1 MRRAVGAGLILCA
14 SLLTRRTLLDGARTA
29 QGARRALAAAF
40 ETMEAEIRLL
50 LTPLPTLLRRPY
62 DARTD
67 TFFARALQELERGAP
82 LREAW
87 RRAAQTLP
95 LPEEERE
102 LARYAARVDDPDFE
116 EIRGVL
122 GYLSIGREKKARR
135 ARTVRMYS
143 FAVVAASIVAVV
155 AIGLNIKTTETGHQD
170 ELCVRYSYGEFSN
183 NNEQIMSSVES
194 SLADFFAG
202 SSLADNNLREIFQR

>member
-102 LARYAARVDDPDFE
+102 LVACMGGRLSGDEESVRAALMLCARQLREQSEAAE
-116 EIRGVL
+116 
-122 GYLSIGREKKARR
+122 RR
-135 ARTVRMYS
+135 H
-143 FAVVAASIVAVV
+143 
-155 AIGLNIKTTETGHQD
+155 GQD
-170 ELCVRYSYGEFSN
+170 ERLTTALCLSAGL
-183 NNEQIMSSVES
+183 
-194 SLADFFAG
+194 LAAI
-202 SSLADNNLREIFQR
+202 LLI

>member
-1 MRRAVGAGLILCA
+1 M
-14 SLLTRRTLLDGARTA
+14 TDKEKYTA
-29 QGARRALAAAF
+29 LMQRYW
-40 ETMEAEIRLL
+40 EAE
-50 LTPLPTLLRRPY
+50 TT
-62 DARTD
+62 
-67 TFFARALQELERGAP
+67 
-82 LREAW
+82 
-87 RRAAQTLP
+87 
-95 LPEEERE
+95 PEEERE
-102 LARYAARVDDPDFE
+102 LARYAARVDDPDVE

-194 SLADFFAG
+194 SLAEFFAG
-202 SSLADNNLREIFQR
+202 NSIADNNLREMFQR